1 MNFMKK
7 KQNAVQADLDQ
18 ATNEIVDYDYTPKN
32 DITFNSLDTHID
44 LNGKNI
50 KIVGKQKWY
59 IRIWYILSNPFCYI
73 FTGYVR
79 Y

>member
-7 KQNAVQADLDQ
+7 KQSVVQEGLDQ
-18 ATNEIVDYDYTPKN
+18 ATIKIVGYTSKN
-32 DITFNSLDTHID
+32 DITFNSLDAHID

-50 KIVGKQKWY
+50 KIIGKQKWY
-59 IRIWYILSNPFCYI
+59 TRIWYTISNPFCYI
-73 FTGYVR
+73 FAGYVR